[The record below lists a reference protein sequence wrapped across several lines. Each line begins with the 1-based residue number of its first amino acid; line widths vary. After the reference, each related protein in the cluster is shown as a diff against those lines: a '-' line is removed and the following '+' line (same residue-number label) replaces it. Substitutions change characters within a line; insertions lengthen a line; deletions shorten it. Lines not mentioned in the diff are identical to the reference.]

1 MLDSESVSCSFLFS
15 FKIECVFFQ
24 SNHEGELI
32 EKIHSVDNRFSGI
45 IINPAAYTHTSIAL
59 LDALRASNKPKIEI
73 HISNIYAREDYR
85 RKSITSEAVNGV
97 ICGFGENGY
106 VLAIDAIINLIKS
119 KASKS
124 TRRQDAPKVYAFN
137 GSLYLY
143 NIKSLKTKPVS
154 EFNKI
159 KKLIKSIVEN
169 CWYLRRSTELFK

>member
-1 MLDSESVSCSFLFS
+1 MF
-15 FKIECVFFQ
+15 FFQ

-119 KASKS
+119 KAN
-124 TRRQDAPKVYAFN
+124 D
-137 GSLYLY
+137 
-143 NIKSLKTKPVS
+143 
-154 EFNKI
+154 
-159 KKLIKSIVEN
+159 
-169 CWYLRRSTELFK
+169 